1 MRISGTPGAAQKR
14 SSLRFI
20 ALIAGSMSM
29 IASGT
34 IFLVASVIVT
44 PGAMQLTVT
53 LYWPS
58 WPARNFVSPTTP
70 HLVWLYVNAP
80 TSWNS
85 ATGAMLYKYAA
96 PDDWLMMRPQ
106 LCSTIVGAQAFAMSQ
121 APWRF
126 TLKTLC
132 RYS

>member
-1 MRISGTPGAAQKR
+1 M
-14 SSLRFI
+14 

-29 IASGT
+29 NASGT

-44 PGAMQLTVT
+44 PGAMQLTVM
-53 LYWPS
+53 LYCPS
-58 WPARNFVSPTTP
+58 CAARNFVSPTIP
-70 HLVWLYVNAP
+70 HFVWLYVNPA
-80 TSWNS
+80 TSSNS
-85 ATGAMLYKYAA
+85 AGGMMLYMYAA

-106 LCSTIVGAQAFAMSQ
+106 LCSTIVGAHARAISQ

-126 TLKTLC
+126 TLKTFC